1 MAGDFNKPALTD
13 NYTAFASAVR
23 DLCADIAKG
32 LDPALSLG
40 TSNTPTN
47 TIRWNSANGY
57 WEKYNGT
64 SWAALASTYNIRS
77 ATSDKWH
84 TARSASWS
92 GDLTG
97 TASASIDGSANI
109 TLAATLATVN
119 SSTGTFG
126 STSEVPVVTVNGK
139 GLVTAVTT
147 ASLGSLA
154 VQNSNAVGV
163 TGGSISGTT
172 IVLSNSPT
180 AAPTTDAQIEWDSD
194 SEEIKVGTGSGTA
207 TFTPKDG
214 VATLT
219 NKTMGSGSTW
229 NGNAVAVVY
238 GGTGATDA
246 ATARTNLGI
255 TSLATQAASAV
266 SITGGTISGTTIIL
280 KNSSSAAPTTEGAVE
295 WDSDDDLLSIGN
307 GSGTK
312 QFAPLAPTNQV
323 TQTNLTLSTNCTWN
337 GTSIPVL
344 YGGTG
349 ASSASGALSNLLP
362 AGAVSGYVLKTTGPG
377 GYYWAAESGA
387 ATNFGTTINS
397 TRSTFTATGG
407 QTVFSGLGT
416 YVIGTNQVRVYVN
429 GVRLYSSDY
438 TETSTTSVTLTQACV
453 AGDSVMIEVDGYISY
468 NPTALDISLA
478 AAGNISSTNVRDALY
493 ELDTDKSAT
502 THTHTASVITSTAV
516 GNITATNVQAALQE
530 LDTEKA
536 QISSSTGAVY
546 VPSGTTAQQ
555 PGSPVVGMLRFNSQ
569 INSFEGY
576 NNGLAWGSI
585 GGGAKGG
592 GTDDVFYENGQTVN
606 TSYTLTTN
614 KNAMSAGPITI
625 ANGVT
630 VTVPNNSIW
639 TIV

>member
-64 SWAALASTYNIRS
+64 SWLALASTYNIRS

-119 SSTGTFG
+119 SNTGAFG
-126 STSEVPVVTVNGK
+126 SATAVPVITVNGK
-139 GLVTAVTT
+139 GLITAVTT
-147 ASLGSLA
+147 AALGTIAS
-154 VQNSNAVGV
+154 QNSSAISIS
-163 TGGSISGTT
+163 GGSIATTAITLPAGT
-172 IVLSNSPT
+172 V
-180 AAPTTDAQIEWDSD
+180 PTTEGIIQWDTTNDALKI
-194 SEEIKVGTGSGTA
+194 GTGAATA
-207 TFTPKDG
+207 TFTHNTG
-214 VATLT
+214 TATLQ
-219 NKTMGSGSTW
+219 NKTMSTGCIW
-229 NGNAVAVVY
+229 NGTAVPVLY

-255 TSLATQAASAV
+255 TSIATQAASAV
-266 SITGGTISGTTIIL
+266 ALTGGTIGGVTLTL
-280 KNSSSAAPTTEGAVE
+280 KQSTSAAPTAEGVIE
-295 WDSDDDLLSIGN
+295 WDTDDDVIVVGTGAATKIFASITPN
-307 GSGTK
+307 T
-312 QFAPLAPTNQV
+312 QL
-323 TQTNLTLSTNCTWN
+323 TQTNLTLGTNCVWN
-337 GTSIPVL
+337 GGSIGVT

-349 ASSASGALSNLLP
+349 ATTLTSGGILVGNGT
-362 AGAVSGYVLKTTGPG
+362 GAIGIATAAQIVTAISTNAVNTATNISGGSLGTLVYQSGVGATTTLATGTSGYILK
-377 GYYWAAESGA
+377 SNGA
-387 ATNFGTTINS
+387 AAPS
-397 TRSTFTATGG
+397 W
-407 QTVFSGLGT
+407 
-416 YVIGTNQVRVYVN
+416 
-429 GVRLYSSDY
+429 
-438 TETSTTSVTLTQACV
+438 
-453 AGDSVMIEVDGYISY
+453 VDAS
-468 NPTALDISLA
+468 
-478 AAGNISSTNVRDALY
+478 
-493 ELDTDKSAT
+493 T
-502 THTHTASVITSTAV
+502 THTHTASVITSTAA

-555 PGSPVVGMLRFNSQ
+555 PGTPVVGMLRFNSQ

-630 VTVPNNSIW
+630 VTVPNNSVW

>member
-13 NYTAFASAVR
+13 NYTTFASAVR
-23 DLCADIAKG
+23 ELCADIAKG

-64 SWAALASTYNIRS
+64 SWLALASTYNIRTS
-77 ATSDKWH
+77 SSDKWA
-84 TARSASWS
+84 TARSITWS

-97 TASASIDGSANI
+97 TAAASIDGSANI
-109 TLAATLATVN
+109 TLAATLPVVN
-119 SSTGTFG
+119 SNTGTFG
-126 STSEVPVVTVNGK
+126 GTSTVPIITVNDK
-139 GLVTAVTT
+139 GLITSVTS
-147 ASLGSLA
+147 ASLGTIA
-154 VQNSNAVGV
+154 TQAASNVSI

-180 AAPTTDAQIEWDSD
+180 ASPTTEAQMEWDSD
-194 SEEIKVGTGSGTA
+194 SEELKVGTGSGTA
-207 TFTPKDG
+207 TFSSNTG
-214 VATLT
+214 SATLQ
-219 NKTMGSGSTW
+219 NKVIGSGSSYT
-229 NGNAVAVVY
+229 GTAVAVAY

-246 ATARTNLGI
+246 ATARANLGL
-255 TSLATQAASAV
+255 TALATQSPSSVA
-266 SITGGTISGTTIIL
+266 ITGGSIGTTTITL
-280 KNSSSAAPTTEGAVE
+280 KQGASAAPTAEGAIE
-295 WDSDDDLLSIGN
+295 WDTDDDLISVGN

-312 QFAPLAPTNQV
+312 QFAPLTPTNQV
-323 TQTNLTLSTNCTWN
+323 IQTNLTLSTNCTWN
-337 GTSIPVL
+337 GNAVPIL

-438 TETSTTSVTLTQACV
+438 TETSTTSVTLGQACV
-453 AGDSVMIEVDGYISY
+453 AGDSVMIEVDGYTSY
-468 NPTALDISLA
+468 NPGAVDITLA
-478 AAGNISSTNVRDALY
+478 AAGTISSTNVRDALY
-493 ELDTDKSAT
+493 ELDTEKAPTS
-502 THTHTASVITSTAV
+502 HTHTATTVTVTPV
-516 GNITATNVQAALQE
+516 GNIAATTVQAALAE
-530 LDTEKA
+530 LDSEKV
-536 QISSSTGAVY
+536 QISSSTGAAY
-546 VPSGTTAQQ
+546 IPAGTTGQQ
-555 PGSPVVGMLRFNSQ
+555 PGSPVAGMLRYNTSN
-569 INSFEGY
+569 NSFEGY
-576 NNGLAWGSI
+576 STGWGSI

-592 GTDDVFYENGQTVN
+592 GTDDVFYENKKNVTAN
-606 TSYTLTTN
+606 YSITTN

-625 ANGVT
+625 DNGFT
-630 VTVPNNSIW
+630 VTIPDGSVW